1 MAGGPIAAP
10 AEASGGTKGGWLT
23 PFVVA
28 LFFAWGFATVLLDTL
43 IPKLKALFSLNYA
56 EAMLVQFCFFIAYLV
71 ISVPAG
77 LLLSRIG
84 YLKATVAGLLVMAVG
99 CLLFAPAARLGV
111 FAAFLLALFVMAS
124 GITLLQVAANPL
136 MALLGPPKG
145 AHARLNFAQALNSLG
160 TVLAPIVG
168 AATFLSGGLKSPDP
182 ARTPATVLAAFR
194 RHEAASTQVPFLVI
208 AAGLVILAAIF
219 WLARRHAAAPK
230 AEKAAG
236 FLETLSLL
244 RRPKLALGTFCIF
257 IYVGAE
263 VAIGSLMT
271 NYLLSLHLT
280 RDQLRGLVGPLIS
293 QFGFDAAG
301 GLTPEA
307 AGRLVSCYWLGAMI
321 GRFIGSG
328 VLLAVK
334 PSRVLL
340 ACALIAAAL
349 AAGSASTAGV
359 LAAAL
364 VIAIGLFNSVMFP
377 TVFTMT
383 IEGLGAE
390 TPKASSLLC
399 MAIFGGAVVPWLTGQ
414 LADAAGLHLSLL
426 LPCACY
432 LGIAVFAL
440 VSHSRAR
447 AADAD
452 LATPPPAG

>member
-1 MAGGPIAAP
+1 MAGTPTTTVTSD
-10 AEASGGTKGGWLT
+10 EGTRGGWLT

-43 IPKLKALFSLNYA
+43 IPKLKALFALNYA

-84 YLKATVAGLLVMAVG
+84 YLKATVAGLLIMAAG
-99 CLLFAPAARLGV
+99 CLLFAPAARLGI
-111 FAAFLLALFVMAS
+111 FPAFLVALFVMAS

-145 AHARLNFAQALNSLG
+145 AHARLNLAQAFNSLG
-160 TVLAPIVG
+160 TVAAPIVG
-168 AATFLSGGLKSPDP
+168 AATFLKAGLKSPDP
-182 ARTPATVLAAFR
+182 ATTPPAVLMAFR
-194 RHEAASTQVPFLVI
+194 KHEAALTQVPFLAI
-208 AAGLVILAAIF
+208 AAGLVILALIF

-236 FLETLSLL
+236 FFETLAMLG
-244 RRPKLALGTFCIF
+244 RPKVALGTFCIF

-271 NYLLSLHLT
+271 NYLLSLNLT
-280 RDQLRGLVGPLIS
+280 KDQLSPLIGALTGLL
-293 QFGFDAAG
+293 GFEG
-301 GLTPEA
+301 GQALTPYG
-307 AGRLVSCYWLGAMI
+307 AGRLVACYWFGAMI
-321 GRFIGSG
+321 GRFVGSG
-328 VLLAVK
+328 VLLKAR

-340 ACALIAAAL
+340 VCALTAAAL

-359 LAAAL
+359 LAGVL
-364 VIAIGLFNSVMFP
+364 VVAIGLFNSVMFP

-399 MAIFGGAVVPWLTGQ
+399 MAIFGGAIVPWLTGQ
-414 LADAAGLHLSLL
+414 LADRFGLHASLF

-432 LGIAVFAL
+432 LGIAAFAL
-440 VSHSRAR
+440 ISRSRAP
-447 AADAD
+447 AQDAPV
-452 LATPPPAG
+452 APPAG

>member
-1 MAGGPIAAP
+1 MAGPTTIETP
-10 AEASGGTKGGWLT
+10 AESHGGERGGWLT

-56 EAMLVQFCFFIAYLV
+56 EAMLIQTCFFIAYLV
-71 ISVPAG
+71 VSIPAG

-84 YLKATVAGLLVMAVG
+84 YLKATVAGLLVMAAG
-99 CLLFAPAARLGV
+99 AALIAPAAQLGV
-111 FAAFLLALFVMAS
+111 YAGFLLALFIMAS

-145 AHARLNFAQALNSLG
+145 AHSRLNLAQAFNSFG
-160 TVLAPIVG
+160 TVLAPLTG
-168 AATFLSGGLKSPDP
+168 AAAFLAGGLKSPDLATTSP
-182 ARTPATVLAAFR
+182 AALEAFR
-194 RHEAASTQVPFLVI
+194 RHDAASTQLPFLII
-208 AAGLVILAAIF
+208 AAGLVLLAIVF
-219 WLARRHAAAPK
+219 WFARRHTAAPK

-236 FLETLSLL
+236 FVETLALL
-244 RRPKLALGTFCIF
+244 KRPKIALGTFCIF

-280 RDQLRGLVGPLIS
+280 HGQLSGLIGPLIS
-293 QFGFDAAG
+293 QLKFDGAG

-307 AGRLVSCYWLGAMI
+307 AGRMVACYWLGAMV
-321 GRFIGSG
+321 GRFVGSG
-328 VLLAVK
+328 VLMAAK
-334 PSRVLL
+334 PGRVLL
-340 ACALIAAAL
+340 ACALAAAAL
-349 AAGSASTAGV
+349 AAGSASTGGV

-364 VIAIGLFNSVMFP
+364 VVVIGLFNSVMFP

-414 LADAAGLHLSLL
+414 LADRVGLHGALF

-432 LGIAVFAL
+432 LGIAAFAL
-440 VSHSRAR
+440 LSRSRGPAQ
-447 AADAD
+447 DAPI
-452 LATPPPAG
+452 APPA